1 MNIANKITMLRIAM
15 IPIFMGLM
23 LIDFPFHMELA
34 LAVFLL
40 ASLTDHLDGH
50 LARKYN
56 LITDFGKFMD
66 PLADKLLVTAAFVI
80 LIQMGRIEAWIV
92 FVILAREFAVSG
104 LRSLAA
110 AQNIVIAASNF
121 GKLKTVTQIVTIC
134 ILLLNNYPFSLFN
147 LPMDMIGIYATLII
161 TVLSGIDYFGKNIRV
176 IIPKRIEHKA

>member
-15 IPIFMGLM
+15 IPVFMGFM
-23 LIDFPFHMELA
+23 LIDFPYHMEGA
-34 LAVFLL
+34 LAVFLI
-40 ASLTDHLDGH
+40 ASITDHLDGH

-66 PLADKLLVTAAFVI
+66 PLADKLLVTSAFVI

-121 GKLKTVTQIVTIC
+121 GKLKTVTQIVAIC
-134 ILLLNNYPFSLFN
+134 ILILNNFPFN
-147 LPMDMIGIYATLII
+147 LINLPIDIISIYVTLII
-161 TVLSGIDYFGKNIRV
+161 TVLSGVDYFGKNIKV
-176 IIPKRIEHKA
+176 LMPKKMEQKA

>member
-15 IPIFMGLM
+15 IPVFMGLM
-23 LIDFPFHMELA
+23 LIKFPFHTELA

-50 LARKYN
+50 IARKYN

-104 LRSLAA
+104 LRTLAA
-110 AQNIVIAASNF
+110 AGNIVIAASNF
-121 GKLKTVTQIVTIC
+121 GKPKTVTQIITIC
-134 ILLLNNYPFSLFN
+134 VLILNNFPFSLIN
-147 LPMDMIGIYATLII
+147 LPVGIIFTYLTLII
-161 TVLSGIDYFGKNIRV
+161 TVWSGFDYFGKNMKV
-176 IIPKRIEHKA
+176 IIPKKLEQKA

>member
-15 IPIFMGLM
+15 IPIFMGVM
-23 LIDFPFHMELA
+23 LIDFPFHMEVA

-40 ASLTDHLDGH
+40 ASITDHLDGH

-66 PLADKLLVTAAFVI
+66 PLADKLLVTSAFVI
-80 LIQMGRIEAWIV
+80 LIQMGRIDAWIV
-92 FVILAREFAVSG
+92 FVILAREFAISG

-110 AQNIVIAASNF
+110 AQNIIIAASNF

-134 ILLLNNYPFSLFN
+134 VLILDNFPFSLMN
-147 LPMDMIGIYATLII
+147 LPIDTICIYVTLII
-161 TVLSGIDYFGKNIRV
+161 TVWSGFDYFGKNIKV
-176 IIPKRIEHKA
+176 IIPKRLEHKA